1 MSTNLPGWREFV
13 PKFYRGGVIR
23 SYLPLLYDLVSINKP
38 QLIVTVGFDEGDA
51 YFTFCQ
57 AADEQGVKCQCIA
70 VRRGD
75 PKTEKDDKAWQK
87 GKAYGDEFY
96 GELTQFFSASSN
108 EVAKNFAKGDVDLLL
123 VNDCDRGSIV
133 RAELAAW
140 KIKLARNAIVLLHGT
155 QLERKDAP
163 KTAWLEFVSRR
174 PHMEF
179 YEGAGLG
186 IASVATLSKARRS
199 FARLGESTELY
210 RLAAE
215 KIDAQARAARTE
227 RENTALGMRQ
237 IWLDSILADRWK
249 AQDVMD
255 HQARSLVEWEGKFKP
270 LLRDREK
277 AQEVMDHQAA
287 VILELEKRFDA
298 LQKDRAKAQNVVDHQ
313 ARAIS
318 DLDQKF
324 EVLQKDQADAQ
335 RDFEALRRDRANAQ
349 LVIDMQVEKLNQQA
363 DTVTQMDVQMQSLK
377 ARLKEQKKIIKAAKE
392 ACRKGGRCF
401 HIRTEPKVHRSI
413 PEKIVREQRRLLRQL
428 GFLPA
433 PPPQVTPK
441 PPAAHAI
448 VDLSERYATWIRE
461 HEPDARELAE
471 QRRESARWTARP
483 KISLLAPVYN
493 TSERFLDE
501 MLASVA
507 AQTYDHWELC
517 IVDGGSTEPG
527 TLKLLRNW
535 EAREPRFR
543 IERLGKNLGIAQNT
557 NYALNMAQ
565 GDFIACVDHD
575 DLLAPFALYELAKTV
590 NTFPDGEIF
599 YSDEDRFSPEQ
610 KRHAP
615 FFKPEWSP
623 ALLQSFMY
631 LGHLTAYRRDLVT
644 RVGRFRKE
652 FDLSQDYDFAL
663 RASELAREIR
673 HIPSVLYHWRE
684 HANSGSLGAKPNA
697 RASNLAALADAMRR
711 RNLPAQIIEY
721 PTANRA
727 RLKVA
732 AWPRVSIVIPTDAR
746 ELAEA
751 CLTKLPKATEYPD
764 WEIVLV
770 THSALAA
777 ALKASNRDARFRFV
791 DYDKPFNFSD
801 KCNLGAKAATGERFI
816 FFNDDVEPMQ
826 ADWIQNLIEPLEN
839 GELGAVA
846 PKMLYPTGK
855 IQHAGLVTG
864 VRGLIGTAFHQRPAD
879 AAEHFNLAQ
888 SLRDVSALSAA
899 CLAMRRDDFF
909 RVGGFDEAN
918 TPISHSDVDLCFKVR
933 EAGLRCVYTPFA
945 MLQHTGHASLTAHDE
960 QNRGDRREKSSIYLL
975 KRWAGYTMSDPYF
988 PDNMR
993 DWLFN
998 DSPIPIRMSGTNQPG
1013 PAETFADLLFISHD
1027 LSASGAPMMLLHA
1040 AQWCAQNGFF
1050 VVVMSPNDGPLR
1062 GEFEAAGIPVI
1073 LDPLVDTGHSS
1084 LVKFARNFDCVIAN
1098 TVFNSAMVR
1107 ALKKQDVP
1115 VMWWLHETL
1124 AGDHYLREDATLRL
1138 ALPAVDLVVVPSTAT
1153 AAVFQSFRDQP
1164 VKCLPNAIPD
1174 LNDQGVRR
1182 RPEQSLRFLLLGTV
1196 EPRKGQDVFVQA
1208 LALLSPALQNGAA
1221 FQIAGR
1227 VMDPEFGDTIRA
1239 IGASNRNLSIVGT
1252 LTHQEALGS
1261 LAAVGVVVFPSRDEA
1276 MPTVTM
1282 LEAMSFG
1289 KAIISTTVGGATEF
1303 LIDGDNALL
1312 VRPEAPGELAE
1323 AITKLIKQPELA
1335 LRLGKNARATYEKHF
1350 TMERFGPQFRELIIE
1365 TLSHSKISRPRS
1377 FANL

>member
-1 MSTNLPGWREFV
+1 MPSLHGFV
-13 PKFYRGGVIR
+13 PKFYRGGAIR
-23 SYLPLLYDLVSINKP
+23 FYLPLLYDLVAINKP
-38 QLIVTVGFDEGDA
+38 RLSVTIGFDEGDA
-51 YFTFCQ
+51 HFAFCQ
-57 AADEQGVKCQCIA
+57 AAQEQRVKCRCVAI
-70 VRRGD
+70 RRGEG
-75 PKTEKDDKAWQK
+75 KAEKDDQAWQK
-87 GKAYGDEFY
+87 GKAYGEEFY
-96 GELTQFFSASSN
+96 AELTQFISGPSE
-108 EVAKNFAKGDVDLLL
+108 EVAKDFAIEHVDLLL
-123 VNDCDRGSIV
+123 IDDCDSGSIV
-133 RAELAAW
+133 RKELAVW
-140 KIKLARNAIVLLHGT
+140 KSKLAPEAIVLVHGT
-155 QLERKDAP
+155 QLEREDSP
-163 KTAWLEFVSRR
+163 KTAWSEFVSRR
-174 PHMEF
+174 PHLEF
-179 YEGAGLG
+179 DDGLG
-186 IASVATLSKARRS
+186 LGLVATGSSTEQKRFLDGLKESK
-199 FARLGESTELY
+199 ELY
-210 RLAAE
+210 RLAADGM
-215 KIDAQARAARTE
+215 DAQARAAQIA
-227 RENTALGMRQ
+227 RENSQLETRLV
-237 IWLDSILADRWK
+237 WLDSVMADRER
-249 AQDVMD
+249 AQEIMD
-255 HQARSLVEWEGKFKP
+255 HQARALVEWEGKFKP

-287 VILELEKRFDA
+287 VILDLGKKFDA
-298 LQKDRAKAQNVVDHQ
+298 LQEDRAKAQNVLDHQ
-313 ARAIS
+313 ARAIF

-324 EVLQKDQADAQ
+324 EVLQKDRADAQ
-335 RDFEALRRDRANAQ
+335 RDFEALRRDRGNAQ
-349 LVIDMQVEKLNQQA
+349 LVIDMQVEKLKQQA
-363 DTVTQMDVQMQSLK
+363 GAVGQMHDEMQSVK
-377 ARLKEQKKIIKAAKE
+377 AQLKEQKKIIKAAKE
-392 ACRKGGRCF
+392 ACRKGARCF
-401 HIRTEPKVHRSI
+401 QIRTEPKVRRSI
-413 PEKIVREQRRLLRQL
+413 LEKIVREQRRLLRQL
-428 GFLPA
+428 GLLPP
-433 PPPQVTPK
+433 PPPQVAPK
-441 PPAAHAI
+441 PPPAPHAI
-448 VDLSERYATWIRE
+448 VNLSERYATWIRE
-461 HEPDARELAE
+461 HESDAQELE
-471 QRRESARWTARP
+471 RQRRESARRTARP
-483 KISLLAPVYN
+483 KISLLAAVYN
-493 TSERFLDE
+493 TPERFLDE

-527 TLKLLRNW
+527 AVKVLKKW

-543 IERLGKNLGIAQNT
+543 IERLGKNLGIAENT
-557 NYALNMAQ
+557 NRALELSQ

-575 DLLAPFALYELAKTV
+575 DLLAPFALYELAKAV
-590 NTFPDGEIF
+590 NTFPGCEIF

-631 LGHLTAYRRDLVT
+631 LGHLTVYRRDLVT

-663 RASELAREIR
+663 RASELAREVR
-673 HIPSVLYHWRE
+673 HIPRVLYHWRE
-684 HANSGSLGAKPNA
+684 HAASGSLGGKPNA

-711 RNLPAQIIEY
+711 RNSPAQIMEY

-727 RLKVA
+727 RLEVP
-732 AWPRVSIVIPTDAR
+732 AWPRVSVVIPTDAR

-751 CLTKLPKATEYPD
+751 CATKLPRATEYPD

-777 ALKASNRDARFRFV
+777 ALKAGNRDARIRFV
-791 DYDKPFNFSD
+791 DYDKPFNFSE

-839 GELGAVA
+839 HEVGAVA

-879 AAEHFNLAQ
+879 STEHFNLAQ

-909 RVGGFDEAN
+909 RVGGFDETN

-945 MLQHTGHASLTAHDE
+945 TLRHTGHASLTAHDE
-960 QNRGDRREKSSIYLL
+960 KNRAGRREKSSIYLL
-975 KRWAGYTMSDPYF
+975 KRWAGYTMHDPYF

-998 DSPIPIRMSGTNQPG
+998 DSPTPIRLSGTNQPG
-1013 PAETFADLLFISHD
+1013 PAETSADLLFISHD
-1027 LSASGAPMMLLHA
+1027 LSASGAPMMLLYA

-1050 VVVMSPNDGPLR
+1050 VAVMSPNDGPLR
-1062 GEFEAAGIPVI
+1062 GEFEAAGIPLI

-1098 TVFNSAMVR
+1098 TVFSSTVVR

-1115 VMWWLHETL
+1115 VMWWLHETMV
-1124 AGDHYLREDATLRL
+1124 GDHYLREDATLRL

-1153 AAVFQSFRDQP
+1153 AAVFQPFRDQP

-1174 LNDQGVRR
+1174 LNGRGVRR
-1182 RPEQSLRFLLLGTV
+1182 RPEQSLRFLVLGTV

-1208 LALLSPALQNGAA
+1208 LARLSSTLQDGAQ
-1221 FQIAGR
+1221 FQITGR
-1227 VMDPEFGDTIRA
+1227 VMDPEFGERVKA
-1239 IGASNRNLSIVGT
+1239 IGASSQNLSIAET
-1252 LTHQEALGS
+1252 LSHDEALES
-1261 LAAVGVVVFPSRDEA
+1261 LAAVDVVVLPSRDEA

-1282 LEAMSFG
+1282 LEAMSLG

-1303 LIDGDNALL
+1303 LADGDNALL
-1312 VRPEAPGELAE
+1312 VKPEAAGELAD
-1323 AITKLIKQPELA
+1323 AIVKLIRQPELV
-1335 LRLGKNARATYEKHF
+1335 LELGKNARATYEKLF
-1350 TMERFGPQFRELIIE
+1350 TMERFGARFCSLIEE
-1365 TLSHSKISRPRS
+1365 TLAHSKSGAPRP
-1377 FANL
+1377 FGNL